1 MPPGASHPYHGGIQI
16 HCGCQRVTTNLTY
29 AAEAASGKTLEALAQ
44 VIRALAPEVTSVSF
58 HDFAADT
65 LWLSEDFLLPEDHQ
79 LVEDSLSSDSGG
91 NLDVSYAPRED
102 GNYSLAIPVRDSQ
115 GAINGAVRLSID
127 ASVQD
132 TRTDETLEQ
141 KLAPVIV
148 CLSAEFER
156 RRGFPL
162 LISEVTQEGAQIENA
177 LHAERFELFLQPI
190 YSLHD
195 NVGLAHYE
203 VLLRLR
209 GANGSLIEPK
219 EFLARA
225 AQQQLMPSIDRWVV
239 RTLLVWLSNN
249 RKLWARVPAVFSIN
263 LSAQSMTDEGFVS
276 YVEACV
282 AKSGLP
288 PQALC
293 FDITERF
300 AASGSITMAESLKRL
315 EALGCEVALDD
326 FGANPPAYGY
336 LRSVP
341 AHYFKIDSSLVEAAP
356 TDRVAR
362 AMISAIVRMAG
373 DLGVQTVAESVES
386 DVELQAVRSLGVDF
400 AQGYLLGKPKSLTGY
415 DFAPGA
421 VN

>member
-1 MPPGASHPYHGGIQI
+1 M
-16 HCGCQRVTTNLTY
+16 TTNLTY
-29 AAEAASGKTLEALAQ
+29 AAEAASARTLEALAQ
-44 VIRALAPEVTSVSF
+44 VIRALAPEVSGVSF

-79 LVEDSLSSDSGG
+79 LVEDSISSDSGG

-127 ASVQD
+127 ASIRD

-141 KLAPVIV
+141 KLAPVFV

-156 RRGFPL
+156 RQGFPL
-162 LISEVTQEGAQIENA
+162 LISEDTLEGAQIENA

-190 YSLHD
+190 CSLHD

-209 GANGSLIEPK
+209 TAGGSLVEPK

-225 AQQQLMPSIDRWVV
+225 AQQRLMPNIDRWVV

-249 RKLWARVPAVFSIN
+249 RKLWARVPSVFSVN
-263 LSAQSMTDEGFVS
+263 LSAQSMTDDGFVS
-276 YVEACV
+276 YVEECV
-282 AKSGLP
+282 TKSGLP

-300 AASGSITMAESLKRL
+300 AASGSISVAESLKRL

-326 FGANPPAYGY
+326 FGANPPSYGY

-362 AMISAIVRMAG
+362 AMISAIVRMAS

-386 DVELQAVRSLGVDF
+386 DVELEAVRSLGVDF
-400 AQGYLLGKPKSLTGY
+400 AQGYLLGKPKSLKGY
-415 DFAPGA
+415 DFAAGA

>member
-1 MPPGASHPYHGGIQI
+1 MTASNI
-16 HCGCQRVTTNLTY
+16 HSRVLNVTSLTY
-29 AAEAASGKTLEALAQ
+29 AAEAASSKTLEALAQ
-44 VIRALAPEVTSVSF
+44 VIRALAPEVSGVSF

-65 LWLSEDFLLPEDHQ
+65 LWMSEDFILPEDYQ

-102 GNYSLAIPVRDSQ
+102 GNYSLAIPVRDAQ
-115 GAINGAVRLSID
+115 GSVNGAVRLSID
-127 ASVQD
+127 ASIKD
-132 TRTDETLEQ
+132 TRTDESLEQ
-141 KLAPVIV
+141 KLAPVFV

-156 RRGFPL
+156 RQGFPL
-162 LISEVTQEGAQIENA
+162 LISEDPEGTQIENA

-190 YSLHD
+190 CSLHD
-195 NVGLAHYE
+195 NVSLAHFE

-209 GANGSLIEPK
+209 TANGSLIEPK

-225 AQQQLMPSIDRWVV
+225 AQQRLMPNIDRWVV
-239 RTLLVWLSNN
+239 RTLLVWLAAN
-249 RKLWARVPAVFSIN
+249 RKLWARVPSVFSVN
-263 LSAQSMTDEGFVS
+263 LSSQSMTDDSFVS
-276 YVEACV
+276 FVEACV
-282 AKSGLP
+282 KKSGLP

-300 AASGSITMAESLKRL
+300 AASGSISVAESMNRL

-326 FGANPPAYGY
+326 FGANPPSYGY

-386 DVELQAVRSLGVDF
+386 DMELQAMRSLGVDY

-415 DFAPGA
+415 DFATGQI
-421 VN
+421 N

>member
-1 MPPGASHPYHGGIQI
+1 MPPRISHPYHHATEI
-16 HCGCQRVTTNLTY
+16 HRGCLVTNLTY

-79 LVEDSLSSDSGG
+79 LVEDSISSDSRG
-91 NLDVSYAPRED
+91 NLEMTYAPRED
-102 GNYSLAIPVRDSQ
+102 GTYSIAIPVRDTS

-127 ASVQD
+127 ASVKD
-132 TRTDETLEQ
+132 TRTNETLEQ
-141 KLAPVIV
+141 KLAPVFV

-156 RRGFPL
+156 RQSFPL
-162 LISEVTQEGAQIENA
+162 LISEDSLEGAQIESA

-190 YSLHD
+190 CSLHD
-195 NVGLAHYE
+195 DIGLARYE

-209 GANGSLIEPK
+209 TANGSLIQPK
-219 EFLARA
+219 EFFARA
-225 AQQQLMPSIDRWVV
+225 AQQRLMPNIDRWVV
-239 RTLLVWLSNN
+239 RTLLVWLTNN
-249 RKLWARVPAVFSIN
+249 RKLWTRRPCVFSIN
-263 LSAQSMTDEGFVS
+263 LSAQSITDDRFVS
-276 YVEACV
+276 FVEACV
-282 AKSGLP
+282 IKSGVP

-300 AASGSITMAESLKRL
+300 ASSGNLSVSESMKRL

-326 FGANPPAYGY
+326 FGANSPAYGY
-336 LRSVP
+336 LRSIP
-341 AHYFKIDSSLVEAAP
+341 AHYFKIDSSLVGAAP

-386 DVELQAVRSLGVDF
+386 DIELQAVRSLGVDY
-400 AQGYLLGKPKSLTGY
+400 AQGYLLGKPKSLSGF
-415 DFAPGA
+415 DFNPGA

>member
-1 MPPGASHPYHGGIQI
+1 M
-16 HCGCQRVTTNLTY
+16 TTNLTY
-29 AAEAASGKTLEALAQ
+29 AAEAASGRTLEALAQ

-127 ASVQD
+127 ASIQD

-141 KLAPVIV
+141 KLAPVFV

-156 RRGFPL
+156 RQGFPL
-162 LISEVTQEGAQIENA
+162 LISEDTQEGAQIENA

-190 YSLHD
+190 CSLHD

-209 GANGSLIEPK
+209 TANGSLIEPK

-225 AQQQLMPSIDRWVV
+225 AQQRLMPSIDRWVV

-249 RKLWARVPAVFSIN
+249 RKLWARVPSVFSIN

-282 AKSGLP
+282 TKSGLP

-326 FGANPPAYGY
+326 FGANPPSYGY

>member
-1 MPPGASHPYHGGIQI
+1 
-16 HCGCQRVTTNLTY
+16 VTTHLTY
-29 AAEAASGKTLEALAQ
+29 AAEAASSKTLEALAQ
-44 VIRALAPEVTSVSF
+44 VIRALAPEVTGVSF

-91 NLDVSYAPRED
+91 NLDASYAPRED
-102 GNYSLAIPVRDSQ
+102 GTYTIAIPVRDTS
-115 GAINGAVRLSID
+115 GAVNGAVRLSID
-127 ASVQD
+127 AGIKD

-141 KLAPVIV
+141 KLAPVFV

-156 RRGFPL
+156 RQGFPL
-162 LISEVTQEGAQIENA
+162 LISEDSPEGVQIERA

-190 YSLHD
+190 CSLHD
-195 NVGLAHYE
+195 NAGLAHYE

-209 GANGSLIEPK
+209 TADGGLVQPG
-219 EFLARA
+219 EFFARA
-225 AQQQLMPSIDRWVV
+225 AQQRLMPNIDRWVV
-239 RTLLVWLSNN
+239 RTLLVWLTNN
-249 RKLWARVPAVFSIN
+249 RKLWMRVPSVFSIN
-263 LSAQSMTDEGFVS
+263 LSAQSMTDDQFIS
-276 YVEACV
+276 FLEACV
-282 AKSGLP
+282 IKSGLP

-300 AASGSITMAESLKRL
+300 ASSGSISVAESMKRI

-326 FGANPPAYGY
+326 FGANPPSYGY
-336 LRSVP
+336 LRSIP
-341 AHYFKIDSSLVEAAP
+341 AHYFKIDSSLVGAAP

-386 DVELQAVRSLGVDF
+386 DLELQAVRSLGVDY

-415 DFAPGA
+415 DFSEAP

>member
-1 MPPGASHPYHGGIQI
+1 M
-16 HCGCQRVTTNLTY
+16 TTNLTY
-29 AAEAASGKTLEALAQ
+29 AAEAASGKTLDALAQ

-79 LVEDSLSSDSGG
+79 LVEDSISSDSGG
-91 NLDVSYAPRED
+91 GLEVTYAPRED
-102 GNYSLAIPVRDSQ
+102 GTYSIAIPVRDTS

-127 ASVQD
+127 AAIRD

-141 KLAPVIV
+141 KLAPVFV

-156 RRGFPL
+156 RQGFPL
-162 LISEVTQEGAQIENA
+162 LITEDTQEGAQIESA

-190 YSLHD
+190 CSLHD
-195 NVGLAHYE
+195 NVGLARYE

-209 GANGSLIEPK
+209 TAEGSLIQPK
-219 EFLARA
+219 EFFARA
-225 AQQQLMPSIDRWVV
+225 AQQRLMPNIDRWVV
-239 RTLLVWLSNN
+239 RTLLVWLTNN
-249 RKLWARVPAVFSIN
+249 RKLWARVPCVFSIN
-263 LSAQSMTDEGFVS
+263 LSAQSITDDRFVS
-276 YVEACV
+276 FVEACV
-282 AKSGLP
+282 LKSGLP

-300 AASGSITMAESLKRL
+300 ASTGSISVSESMKRL

-326 FGANPPAYGY
+326 FGANSPAYGY

-341 AHYFKIDSSLVEAAP
+341 AHYFKIDSSLVGAAP

-386 DVELQAVRSLGVDF
+386 DVELQAVRSLGVDY
-400 AQGYLLGKPKSLTGY
+400 AQGYLLGRPKSLSGY
-415 DFAPGA
+415 DFNAGA